1 MKRQTIRRK
10 FFQPMI
16 QSYHN
21 DIQKFVIVGDRV
33 LLKPR
38 DMDSR
43 TESGLYLPPGVGRK
57 EKIQSGYVVK
67 VGPGYPT
74 LAGLES
80 DEPWKQSNEKVQ
92 YIPLQAHEGD
102 LAIYLQDHAH
112 EIEFGKEKYVIVPHS
127 AILMF
132 IREDF

>member
-1 MKRQTIRRK
+1 
-10 FFQPMI
+10 MI

-21 DIQKFVIVGDRV
+21 DVNKFVIVGDRV

-38 DMDSR
+38 EMDSR
-43 TESGLYLPPGVGRK
+43 TESGLYLPPGVGKK
-57 EKIQSGYVVK
+57 EKIHSGYVIK
-67 VGPGYPT
+67 AGPGYPT
-74 LAGLES
+74 MAGLE
-80 DEPWKQSNEKVQ
+80 DNEPWKQNNEKVQ

-112 EIEFGKEKYVIVPHS
+112 EIEFGKENYVIVPHS

-132 IREDF
+132 IREEF

>member
-1 MKRQTIRRK
+1 
-10 FFQPMI
+10 MI
-16 QSYHN
+16 HSYHN
-21 DIQKFVIVGDRV
+21 DIEKFVIVGDRV

-38 DMDSR
+38 EMDSR

-80 DEPWKQSNEKVQ
+80 DEPWKQNNEKVQ
-92 YIPLQAHEGD
+92 YIPLQANEGD